1 MFNEPFVAE
10 RLIDAVCNIEYP
22 KHLLEIQ
29 VLDDS
34 TDKTVDIVDMAV
46 ARWQKKG
53 IDIKAIRRTE
63 RSGFKAGA

>member
-1 MFNEPFVAE
+1 M
-10 RLIDAVCNIEYP
+10 
-22 KHLLEIQ
+22 
-29 VLDDS
+29 LDDS

-63 RSGFKAGA
+63 RSGFKAGALKFGLSIAKGEYIAIFDADFVPSKDF